1 MATPGPV
8 APRWVVVVPR
18 DQPDLYECLRRSL
31 THDAPFRVVLDRR
44 EGERRRASGSGG
56 STDRRRTD
64 RRQRAPVG
72 ALYVAGLA
80 VSEPALHARALPA
93 VAPDSAVIVTACP
106 ACWTALSFEMPRF
119 PKPPARLEAEV
130 IHVGGGKASQHYAE
144 IQAFTIS
151 GRPLIVQRVQALRQG
166 S

>member
-1 MATPGPV
+1 MSTPGPV

-18 DQPDLYECLRRSL
+18 DQTDLYESLRRSL
-31 THDAPFRVVLDRR
+31 IHDAPFRVVLDRR
-44 EGERRRASGSGG
+44 EGERRRAAGAGG
-56 STDRRRTD
+56 SAERRRTD

-80 VSEPALHARALPA
+80 VSEPEAHAGVLA
-93 VAPDSAVIVTACP
+93 VASESAVVVTACP
-106 ACWTALSFEMPRF
+106 ACWAALSFEMPRF

-151 GRPLIVQRVQALRQG
+151 GRPLLVQRVQAVRQG